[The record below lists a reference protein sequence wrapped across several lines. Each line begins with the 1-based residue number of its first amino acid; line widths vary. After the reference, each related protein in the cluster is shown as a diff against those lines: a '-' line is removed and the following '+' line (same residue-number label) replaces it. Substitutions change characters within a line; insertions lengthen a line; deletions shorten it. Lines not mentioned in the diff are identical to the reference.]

1 MRFGRCKL
9 RLLYRPI
16 PFPRKMKIF
25 LALLAALSAAAITF
39 IALIAAV
46 SQLEPSIVYLIPF
59 VVPVFVFVYTL
70 RHFLKKKGHNT
81 VQEKSAVIKT
91 EDQTDLSDKLERPTT
106 NEDLTMNTTRLK
118 MRVFWIAFKK
128 VFGERPAKVTHYR
141 KANGSFKA
149 FAPFNPERLEF
160 CLVGLSHE
168 NRRDYIRA
176 HAEKIEQEAV
186 ISRKEALDKDK
197 NAVALVHNGKVCGF
211 ISRDYA
217 PFVAKL
223 LDRKGDEIVV
233 NTHVWIGSSS
243 EAIYLNFQATTKS
256 AKQELQK
263 MLLKCIDLTMLSEA
277 D

>member
-1 MRFGRCKL
+1 
-9 RLLYRPI
+9 
-16 PFPRKMKIF
+16 MKIF
-25 LALLAALSAAAITF
+25 RALVAALSSAVISF
-39 IALIAAV
+39 LALAV
-46 SQLEPSIVYLIPF
+46 PISQLEPSILYWLPF
-59 VVPVFVFVYTL
+59 TVPFFVFAYTL
-70 RHFLKKKGHNT
+70 RHFLKKGSNT
-81 VQEKSAVIKT
+81 VQEKSEANKSEELPDI
-91 EDQTDLSDKLERPTT
+91 SDKLERPTT

-118 MRVFWIAFKK
+118 MAAFWIAAKK
-128 VFGERPAKVTHYR
+128 VFGERPAKVTHNR
-141 KANGSFKA
+141 KADGSFKA

-160 CLVGLSHE
+160 CLVGLSYE

-176 HAEKIEQEAV
+176 HAEEIEKEAV

-223 LDRKGDEIVV
+223 LDHKGDEIVV
-233 NTHVWIGSSS
+233 NTHVWIGSSA

-263 MLLKCIDLTMLSEA
+263 MLLKCIDLTMLSET